1 MKLRKKRISRREGI
15 KRGIHL
21 LPNLCTTGSLFC
33 GFFAII
39 KVLHGEFVDA
49 SWAILLA
56 GIFDLFDG
64 QLARLTRAASQFG
77 VEYDSLVDL
86 ASFGLAP
93 ALLMYVWSLQDF
105 KRLGWIVAFLFFAC
119 GALRLARYNVQAD
132 SEESR
137 FFQGL
142 PIPMAAY
149 VLATTVIFY
158 DGLYDALPQKNIWI
172 LGLTLSLALMMV
184 STLRFRNAK
193 EWNLKT
199 RLSFFVLV
207 GGAVVI
213 AFVAWEPFIMM
224 WAVSLGYAATGPL
237 EELFWWLKEGK
248 RMENAPI
255 SHSKKPVT
263 LIHSAKEPASREA
276 GGEQ

>member
-1 MKLRKKRISRREGI
+1 MRGRKKRISRREGI
-15 KRGIHL
+15 KKGIQL

-33 GFFAII
+33 GFFAIL
-39 KVLHGEFVDA
+39 KVLHGEFVEA

-64 QLARLTRAASQFG
+64 QLARLTRGASQFG

-86 ASFGLAP
+86 SSFGLAP

-132 SEESR
+132 SEELK

-149 VLATTVIFY
+149 LLATTVIFY
-158 DGLYDALPQKNIWI
+158 DGHYNALPQKNFWI
-172 LGLTLSLALMMV
+172 LGLTLCLALMMV
-184 STLRFRNAK
+184 STIRFRNAK

-199 RLSFFVLV
+199 RLSFFALV
-207 GGAVVI
+207 GGAVLI
-213 AFVAWEPFIMM
+213 AFVAWEPSIMM
-224 WAVSLGYAATGPL
+224 WAVSLGYVATGPL

-248 RMENAPI
+248 RMENVPI
-255 SHSKKPVT
+255 SQSKKPIA
-263 LIHSAKEPASREA
+263 LIHSSKESPSREA
-276 GGEQ
+276 QGE